1 MSRAALLSLILA
13 LLIGTSSQDEKGQ
26 ELKVEVL
33 LKPEGCPE
41 VSAFGDTLHIHYT
54 GKLEDGTLFDNS
66 LIRDPLVV
74 ELGKKQVIPGLEQG
88 LLDMCVGEKRK
99 LTIPSN
105 LAYGKRGFPPSIPG
119 DSVLLFETELIS
131 LVKSTYWKKMMDNVI
146 PIACV
151 LLVPGLLCLIG
162 YYLYLKANAPKISK
176 RKLKEEKKSKAK
188 NK

>member
-1 MSRAALLSLILA
+1 MSRAVLLFLIIVSLN
-13 LLIGTSSQDEKGQ
+13 GFSSQDEKGQ

-41 VSAFGDTLHIHYT
+41 LSAVGDRLHIHYT

-66 LIRDPLVV
+66 LIREPLVV
-74 ELGKKQVIPGLEQG
+74 ELGRKQVIPGLEQG

-99 LTIPSN
+99 LTVPPN
-105 LAYGKRGFPPSIPG
+105 LGYGRRGFPPSIPG
-119 DSVLLFETELIS
+119 DSVLLFETELVT
-131 LVKSTYWKKMMDNVI
+131 LVKSTYWKKLMDNMI
-146 PIACV
+146 PIACF

-162 YYLYLKANAPKISK
+162 YYLYLKANVPKISK
-176 RKLKEEKKSKAK
+176 RKFKEEKKSKAK

>member
-1 MSRAALLSLILA
+1 MSRAVLLSLILVS
-13 LLIGTSSQDEKGQ
+13 LKGISSQDEKGQ

-33 LKPEGCPE
+33 LKPESCPE
-41 VSAFGDTLHIHYT
+41 LSTVGDTLHIHYT

-74 ELGKKQVIPGLEQG
+74 ELGKKQVWNRASSI
-88 LLDMCVGEKRK
+88 CV
-99 LTIPSN
+99 L
-105 LAYGKRGFPPSIPG
+105 G
-119 DSVLLFETELIS
+119 DSVLLFETELVT

-146 PIACV
+146 PIACL

-162 YYLYLKANAPKISK
+162 YYLYLKANVPKTSK